1 MSGGERSSASRM
13 TVEEAVRQVR
23 REARQL
29 RITRTI
35 LEQVQAAIPAPSPE
49 ELAEMERGERV
60 LSAEAHL
67 LGALQAATAEL
78 ENVEND
84 LRLNAGAWALSRLER
99 DWRRGVLPDEELRW
113 VRSALS
119 RRNA

>member
-1 MSGGERSSASRM
+1 MSGGESSSAGRM
-13 TVEEAVRQVR
+13 TVEEAVQRVR

-29 RITRTI
+29 RITRMV
-35 LEQVQAAIPAPSPE
+35 LEQVQAAIAAPSPE

-67 LGALQAATAEL
+67 LGALQAATSEL

-84 LRLNAGAWALSRLER
+84 LRLNVSAWDRSRLER
-99 DWRRGVLPDEELRW
+99 DWQRGVLPNEELRW
-113 VRSALS
+113 IRSALS